1 MMNKYPLCLALF
13 LLTSLFSYSQVV
25 DGYFDDLAE
34 SYENGKYA
42 ECLSDADKLLNKKKY
57 SGDPELYLYKAIA
70 YNQIS
75 KDPKLSR
82 KSEYSRAYREALDN
96 LVRAIQKDRYG
107 EYFPD
112 NDFIIEDIMNTGLK
126 LTDSLIKSE
135 KYNKAIVYY
144 RKMMRVCND
153 FGLYFMK
160 AVLDIYTYNERGGVD
175 WLEDAFFD
183 FDAAM
188 DTVSDNTRYLVKDG
202 FVYFFDYLVKEE
214 EFDSAKNVIK
224 RAQLYFPD
232 ASEIKKRKEKELS
245 YDEY

>member
-1 MMNKYPLCLALF
+1 
-13 LLTSLFSYSQVV
+13 
-25 DGYFDDLAE
+25 
-34 SYENGKYA
+34 
-42 ECLSDADKLLNKKKY
+42 
-57 SGDPELYLYKAIA
+57 
-70 YNQIS
+70 
-75 KDPKLSR
+75 
-82 KSEYSRAYREALDN
+82 
-96 LVRAIQKDRYG
+96 
-107 EYFPD
+107 
-112 NDFIIEDIMNTGLK
+112 MNTGLK